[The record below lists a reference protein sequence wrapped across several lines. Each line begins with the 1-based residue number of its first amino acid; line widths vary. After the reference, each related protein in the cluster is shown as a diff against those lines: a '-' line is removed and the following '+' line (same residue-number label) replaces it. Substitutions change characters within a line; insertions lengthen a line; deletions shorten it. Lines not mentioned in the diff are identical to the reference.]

1 MIDEEEQWDVFANI
15 KNNLLSYIYGAVGGD
30 DNDEVPQEVVGE
42 LQQDRS
48 MSVEEG
54 DSRDS
59 QIEQHVT
66 ADHDDEPSPIDLE
79 LDQQHQST
87 DQSFEQVTDSDIS
100 SRQRQIKWGSSKSC
114 ALSSFL
120 HKSAICIMFSVLVV
134 WRRRLMCQK

>member
-1 MIDEEEQWDVFANI
+1 
-15 KNNLLSYIYGAVGGD
+15 
-30 DNDEVPQEVVGE
+30 
-42 LQQDRS
+42 

-87 DQSFEQVTDSDIS
+87 DQSFEQVADSDIS
-100 SRQRQIKWGSSKSC
+100 SRQRQIKWGSKSC
-114 ALSSFL
+114 ALSSCL
-120 HKSAICIMFSVLVV
+120 HKSAICIMI
-134 WRRRLMCQK
+134 WIY